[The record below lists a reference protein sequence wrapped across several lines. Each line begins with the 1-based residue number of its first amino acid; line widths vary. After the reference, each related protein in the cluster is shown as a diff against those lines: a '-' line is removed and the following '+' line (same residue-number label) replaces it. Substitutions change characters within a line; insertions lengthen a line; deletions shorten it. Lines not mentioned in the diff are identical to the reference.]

1 MRLYQL
7 ERLGL
12 SKEPNLG
19 NETFSTKMAHCAV
32 PEILVNLYSMLGSSW
47 NSIALGLNESSFWPY
62 DYHFTH
68 FLEKFIVLC
77 IFRDIPPRRL
87 KVAILKFSLMYLIN
101 GGFHLVAKIIKELKS
116 HMILYKF

>member
-1 MRLYQL
+1 MQKKSCTKLGMRLYQL

-47 NSIALGLNESSFWPY
+47 NSIALGLNESLFWPY
-62 DYHFTH
+62 DYHLTH
-68 FLEKFIVLC
+68 FFEKLIVLC
-77 IFRDIPPRRL
+77 IFRDKFCIP
-87 KVAILKFSLMYLIN
+87 ATI
-101 GGFHLVAKIIKELKS
+101 AKINFFPQVDSK
-116 HMILYKF
+116 